1 MFKKTW
7 NEINNFKRQKDED
20 ERTNCGALYWLL
32 ETNSDSRGSGEMT
45 VQCGNHRSG
54 SSRISSVLSFCSYIS
69 LTLDADRTVDLWN
82 RSNLCSLRSLRFWGA
97 RSLEIGRGWSRENG
111 EWSIK
116 KKLVY
121 PVLNPSRLRLSFSRF
136 PRTKLQSTHKTGR
149 SKVSICNFQTPLWR
163 LWELKKFQV
172 LCTWNK
178 CRFSY
183 R

>member
-1 MFKKTW
+1 MKELTAGHYIDYLRLNRILEALEKW
-7 NEINNFKRQKDED
+7 LYSAEIIALVAQEFPASYHFVLTSATTGRWE
-20 ERTNCGALYWLL
+20 NCK
-32 ETNSDSRGSGEMT
+32 
-45 VQCGNHRSG
+45 
-54 SSRISSVLSFCSYIS
+54 
-69 LTLDADRTVDLWN
+69 DLWN

-97 RSLEIGRGWSRENG
+97 RSLEIGSGWSRENG

-116 KKLVY
+116 KRLVY

-149 SKVSICNFQTPLWR
+149 SKVSICNLQTPLWR
-163 LWELKKFQV
+163 VWELKKFQV